1 MNILTAETLVALI
14 STKKSFKSLLL
25 AGVIGTFG
33 VSFTSVHL
41 DAHIVHAQ
49 DAAQEG
55 RQFSAKSGEI
65 VNAAL
70 QFINTDQYQAALGE
84 ISKALALPDLN
95 SYEKS
100 VIYQMQGSALYEVKR
115 TAEAIQAFENS
126 IRAGGLLPNEASQ
139 LRLNIGQLLI
149 GEGQYVRGAEMIEN
163 WGRSGNTIK
172 PQHVSLLVQA
182 WVSSENYSR
191 ALPWAQRWFK
201 EASPKERKHFD
212 LLNFLYNNLGQ
223 PGKQAD
229 IVKQMINRWPE
240 DKSLWDAWSSLL
252 ANGGREQEAFEV
264 NKMLYLG
271 GALSDEADL
280 LKVVQYYSFYDMPYQ
295 AAQILEN
302 EMNAGKIAQNAERL
316 VQLSDLYRQAREYKK
331 AIPILERAAS
341 QSGTG
346 KLYADLGEALYN
358 EGNCVEA
365 EKAFQEAMTRGFDRG
380 KSWMLIAT
388 CRYEDAQKEP
398 REVCKTTTK
407 AQRAESTKNKKR
419 NFAKEAFQS
428 VPSSSREKRNANKWV
443 SFINA
448 EYKAI
453 EDRCEFEKNVE
464 KELCFVKIKQ
474 AYDAEVFKGS
484 FELDDQKCKAF
495 KPEYDSIFRVKVS
508 EAE

>member
-1 MNILTAETLVALI
+1 VALI
-14 STKKSFKSLLL
+14 SAKKSVKSLLL
-25 AGVIGTFG
+25 AGVVGVIG
-33 VSFTSVHL
+33 VSFTSIQMGQSL
-41 DAHIVHAQ
+41 AFAQ
-49 DAAQEG
+49 DEAPQEG

-65 VNAAL
+65 VNAAVQL
-70 QFINTDQYQAALGE
+70 INTDQYQAALGE
-84 ISKALALPDLN
+84 LSKALAFPELN
-95 SYEKS
+95 PYEKS
-100 VIYQMQGSALYEVKR
+100 VIYQMQGSALYEIKR
-115 TAEAIQAFENS
+115 TSEAIQAFENAIS
-126 IRAGGLLPNEASQ
+126 AGGLLPNESSQ

-172 PQHVSLLVQA
+172 TQHVTLLVQA
-182 WVSSENYSR
+182 WVSSENYTR
-191 ALPWAQRWFK
+191 ALPWAERWFN
-201 EASPKERKHFD
+201 ESNPKERKHFD

-240 DKSLWDAWSSLL
+240 DS
-252 ANGGREQEAFEV
+252 GREQEAFEV

-271 GALSDEADL
+271 GALNTEADL

-302 EMNAGKIAQNAERL
+302 EMNAGKINQNAERL

-331 AIPILERAAS
+331 AIPILERAAA

-358 EGNCVEA
+358 EGNCGKA
-365 EKAFQEAMTRGFDRG
+365 ETAFQEAMTRGFDRG

-388 CRYEDAQKEP
+388 CRYEDAQKEA
-398 REVCKTTTK
+398 REVCKDTTK
-407 AQRAESTKNKKR
+407 AQRAESSKNKKR

-443 SFINA
+443 TFINA

-484 FELDDQKCKAF
+484 FELDDEKCNDF
-495 KPEYDSIFRVKVS
+495 KPEYDSIFRVKVES
-508 EAE
+508 DE

>member
-1 MNILTAETLVALI
+1 MTVLSAN
-14 STKKSFKSLLL
+14 KSFKSLVL
-25 AGVIGTFG
+25 AGVVA
-33 VSFTSVHL
+33 VSGASFFSVQSGM
-41 DAHIVHAQ
+41 ATAFAQ
-49 DAAQEG
+49 DEAPDPG
-55 RQFSAKSGEI
+55 RQFTSTTGEI
-65 VNAAL
+65 VNAAI
-70 QFINTDQYQAALGE
+70 QFLNADQPQAAIGE
-84 ISKALALPDLN
+84 LSKAIALPDLN
-95 SYEKS
+95 PYEKS
-100 VIYQMQGSALYEVKR
+100 VIYQMQGSALYDVKR

-126 IRAGGLLPNEASQ
+126 INAGGLLPKEASQ

-163 WGRSGNTIK
+163 WGRQPGNTIK
-172 PQHVSLLVQA
+172 SPQVTLLVQA
-182 WVSSENYSR
+182 WISNESYSR
-191 ALPWAQRWFK
+191 ALPWAERWFN

-271 GALSDEADL
+271 GALNTESDL

-295 AAQILEN
+295 AAQILEK
-302 EMNAGKIAQNAERL
+302 EMNAGKIAQNADRL

-331 AIPILERAAS
+331 AVPILERAAA

-358 EGNCVEA
+358 EGNCGKA
-365 EKAFQEAMTRGFDRG
+365 ESAFQEAMTRGYDRG

-398 REVCKTTTK
+398 REVCKDTTK
-407 AQRAESTKNKKR
+407 AQRAGSPKNKKR
-419 NFAKEAFQS
+419 NFAKEAFQN

-453 EDRCEFEKNVE
+453 EDRCEFELTVE

-474 AYDAEVFKGS
+474 AYDAEIFKGR
-484 FELDDQKCKAF
+484 FELDDEKCQGFKA
-495 KPEYDSIFRVKVS
+495 EYDSIFRVRV
-508 EAE
+508 AEDDN